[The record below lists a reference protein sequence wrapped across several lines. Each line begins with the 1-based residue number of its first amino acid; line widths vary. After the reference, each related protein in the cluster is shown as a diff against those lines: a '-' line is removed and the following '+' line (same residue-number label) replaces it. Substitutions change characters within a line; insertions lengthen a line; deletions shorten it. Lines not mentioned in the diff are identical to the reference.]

1 MDQNYTLLSEK
12 DYMRC
17 SVSHQGRSHGR
28 WKTVLGDQDKVTVH
42 MCNNNK
48 HSQLFSGFKVTLVY
62 QHGDKMPITRNQSA
76 ISF

>member
-1 MDQNYTLLSEK
+1 M
-12 DYMRC
+12 
-17 SVSHQGRSHGR
+17 
-28 WKTVLGDQDKVTVH
+28 LGDQDKVTVH

>member
-17 SVSHQGRSHGR
+17 SISHQGWSHGR

-42 MCNNNK
+42 MSNNNK